1 MPGAH
6 LSRRRFLARGLG
18 GIAVL
23 ALDGWSAV
31 RPAQARST
39 LRIDLHSRV
48 FNGQDLPLA
57 AFLET
62 VVAPEHPEHAAL
74 LRAGAPL
81 AQTLAWTLA
90 PSGAEETW
98 RLERLA
104 RRRGPDLGMSDDREI
119 RRDRAEADER
129 FAEALRV
136 VLPGTDFF
144 RRYLDRLG
152 PDARASLGRPAAARL
167 ARMADAGV
175 LDRADV
181 DFLLGPDGPERVVLS
196 IHPLHA
202 FRRYTYHR
210 YLSVRDLLEALDGGA
225 GLLAPT
231 AAAFDGRWGRS
242 ATPTCRRDQLLA
254 MARLV
259 TVCGGRFHPLAP
271 FDPRGGEAAEALTLV
286 RDAVERDGFVGVT
299 LCSSPEVGD
308 ARAEPVVDALLAW
321 CAREEVAVV
330 VPARPEGWARLPARH
345 PGLRLGTRAPRGGL
359 DGGPGVMYGLD
370 WVRRAVEGDARDVL
384 RRGEPGLHRLDER
397 GAGDSLLGDTAA
409 AFLGLHRGR
418 RTRERLERFYDRR
431 GMTAPGWMRAL
442 ERPSA

>member
-1 MPGAH
+1 MPDAR

-23 ALDGWSAV
+23 AVDGWDAA
-31 RPAQARST
+31 RPAQARSR

-48 FNGQDLPLA
+48 FNGQDVPLA
-57 AFLET
+57 ALLES
-62 VVAPEHPEHAAL
+62 VVAPAHPEEAAL
-74 LRAGAPL
+74 LRAGARL

-98 RLERLA
+98 RLEQLA
-104 RRRGPDLGMSDDREI
+104 RRRGPDLGESDDREI
-119 RRDRAEADER
+119 RRDRAQADER

-144 RRYLDRLG
+144 RRYLGSLR

-167 ARMADAGV
+167 ACMAEAGV
-175 LDRADV
+175 LDRAHV
-181 DFLLGPDGPERVVLS
+181 DFLLGPDGPERMLLP
-196 IHPLHA
+196 IRPLHA

-210 YLSVRDLLEALDGGA
+210 YLSVRDLLEALDSGA

-231 AAAFDGRWGRS
+231 VATFDGSWSGC
-242 ATPTCRRDQLLA
+242 ATPTGLPDQLLA

-271 FDPRGGEAAEALTLV
+271 FDPRGRAPAEALTLV

-299 LCSSPEVGD
+299 LCSPPDVGD
-308 ARAEPVVDALLAW
+308 PRAKEAVDALFAW

-330 VPARPEGWARLPARH
+330 GPGRPEAWARLPARH
-345 PGLRLGTRAPRGGL
+345 PGLRLGVRVPDGGL
-359 DGGPGVMYGLD
+359 EDGPGLMYGLD

-384 RRGEPGLHRLDER
+384 RRGERLLHRLDER
-397 GAGDSLLGDTAA
+397 GARESLLGDTAA

-418 RTRERLERFYDRR
+418 RTRERLERFYDRH
-431 GMTAPGWMRAL
+431 GMTTPGWMRAL
-442 ERPSA
+442 EQAST